1 MQKKARQKGV
11 MMDKQKIEIAHT
23 QTMDDIIM
31 AVSFAEAAGDISLIY
46 GEAGLGKTVSLKKY
60 IEMHPEAIYIELKDC
75 DKSVKGVCERILS
88 CIGKIQRGTDRV
100 LVDAI
105 TDYLNDNPR
114 LIIIDEAQHL
124 SIRAL
129 ENLRAINDVTET
141 GIVLCGNPTVYDRMH
156 GRGEAHFAQLYSRI
170 GIRRHIIEPSLE
182 DITSIFEPFSLDS
195 GCLLYMHELAL
206 TRGGIRNCVKV
217 LKIALQFCDNEKE
230 PLSIDHLKSAYQL
243 RNGKQ

>member
-1 MQKKARQKGV
+1 MLSRKEQWMSKNKVQ
-11 MMDKQKIEIAHT
+11 IAHT
-23 QTMDDIIM
+23 QSMDDILM

-46 GEAGLGKTVSLKKY
+46 GEAGLGKTISLQKY
-60 IEMHPEAIYIELKDC
+60 VEMHPNTLYIELKDC
-75 DKSVKGVCERILS
+75 DKSVKGVCERILTS
-88 CIGKIQRGTDRV
+88 IGKMHKGTDRI
-100 LVDAI
+100 LVESI
-105 TDYLNDNPR
+105 IDYLNDNPR

-182 DITSIFEPFSLDS
+182 DITSIFEPYALDK
-195 GCLLYMHELAL
+195 GCLLYMHQLAL
-206 TRGGIRNCVKV
+206 AKGGIRNCIKI
-217 LKIALQFCDNEKE
+217 LNIALQFRDDEKE